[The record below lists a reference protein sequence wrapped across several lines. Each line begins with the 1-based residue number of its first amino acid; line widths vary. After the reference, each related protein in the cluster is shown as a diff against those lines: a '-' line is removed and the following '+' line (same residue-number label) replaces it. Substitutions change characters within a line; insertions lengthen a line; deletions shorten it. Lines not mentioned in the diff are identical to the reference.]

1 MGVFKNLFQG
11 TGNNDK
17 NPFYVRATMI
27 MLGLVLFFYIMLI
40 LRDVLVPLCFAL
52 LISILLNPLVNRL
65 MQLGLHKISAIS
77 LALLV
82 AIIGITIVFVFLT
95 SQAGQFIEMAPEF
108 QDRASKILD
117 IIQKWIRNTFNM
129 PIYKQDEV
137 IANTM
142 NNSQNFMAKALG
154 SIFSFLTA
162 TILMPIYTFLILYYK
177 PLFLNFI
184 YEVFEDKYEN
194 RVADVLQET
203 KGAIQAYIVGL
214 LIETAIVAGLNSA
227 ALLLLGV
234 DYAILLGI
242 IGGILNLI
250 PYVGGLV
257 AIALPVGMSMVTSDG
272 NYTTPLLIIA
282 AYSVIQFLDN
292 NVLVPRIVSSKVD
305 VNAFVTIV
313 IVLLGASIWGVPG
326 MFLSVPFIAVCKI
339 IFDRI
344 PQLQPWGKLLGVTI
358 GEPPPPR
365 EVVSKIDEEAME

>member
-65 MQLGLHKISAIS
+65 MQLGMHKISAIS

-82 AIIGITIVFVFLT
+82 AVIGITIIFVFLT

-108 QDRASKILD
+108 QDRAKKILD
-117 IIQKWIRNTFNM
+117 IIQKWIRNTFNV

-142 NNSQNFMAKALG
+142 NNSQDFVAKALG

-162 TILMPIYTFLILYYK
+162 TILLPIYTFLILYYK

-234 DYAILLGI
+234 EYAILLGI

-313 IVLLGASIWGVPG
+313 IVLLGAAIWGVPG

>member
-65 MQLGLHKISAIS
+65 MQLGIHKISAIS

-82 AIIGITIVFVFLT
+82 AIIGITIIFVFLT

-117 IIQKWIRNTFNM
+117 IIQKWIRNTFNV

-142 NNSQNFMAKALG
+142 NNSQDFVAKALG
-154 SIFSFLTA
+154 SIFSFLAA
-162 TILMPIYTFLILYYK
+162 TILLPIYTFLILYYK

-234 DYAILLGI
+234 EYAILLGI

-313 IVLLGASIWGVPG
+313 IVLLGAAIWGVPG